1 MLSQTLVTLIV
12 TLLVFV
18 TLCDMI
24 LIGPILFVS
33 CQMSPIVAEAST
45 ETFYVT
51 VLTLATICDKTQIG
65 LVLFVLLC
73 QR

>member
-1 MLSQTLVTLIV
+1 MRYDTNRTYSICV
-12 TLLVFV
+12 
-18 TLCDMI
+18 
-24 LIGPILFVS
+24 
-33 CQMSPIVAEAST
+33 MSPIVAEAST

-65 LVLFVLLC
+65 LVLFVSLC